1 VADVI
6 DLVERHATQNID
18 GASVELDWGK
28 IIRDSDSSIPEIQ
41 PILKRRTLFT
51 PFAWAVY
58 RCFNFLCRILFRL
71 EVEGLE
77 NLINLRKNGTD
88 KAFLVCPNHQ
98 SFLDPFVVCSNYP
111 LELFRD
117 TFHVG
122 ASEFWEGGF
131 MSWVSRMLHVV
142 PVNPDTELMKA
153 MRAGASGL
161 KNGKILHI
169 YPEGE
174 RAFDGKLHEF
184 KKGAAILATELGL
197 PIVPVALD
205 GLFKVWPRRS
215 WRIRLAKVKVS
226 IGEPFYA
233 KDIIA
238 KLPNQDSE
246 RSELRYEAVI
256 DQLKQR
262 IETMISEMRGS
273 KN

>member
-1 VADVI
+1 
-6 DLVERHATQNID
+6 
-18 GASVELDWGK
+18 
-28 IIRDSDSSIPEIQ
+28 
-41 PILKRRTLFT
+41 
-51 PFAWAVY
+51 
-58 RCFNFLCRILFRL
+58 
-71 EVEGLE
+71 
-77 NLINLRKNGTD
+77 
-88 KAFLVCPNHQ
+88 
-98 SFLDPFVVCSNYP
+98 
-111 LELFRD
+111 
-117 TFHVG
+117 
-122 ASEFWEGGF
+122 

-205 GLFKVWPRRS
+205 GLYKVWPRRS